1 MVWRILCLAWFWQGK
16 GLFALLPPPVH
27 SSRKQ
32 TNRPLIPYTLT
43 KRPTPSKPTTA
54 SSTTPTSLRTAVTD
68 PLPSKKHQSAFNAL
82 TGYESDSD
90 EEESGPS
97 SGSVDFFTLGGEAS
111 GGSGE
116 SVLKNSALSLGE
128 VGGSTGRTSD
138 SGGAHS
144 SERNP
149 DVQSSSSALPSS
161 PKHASLTKSD
171 SPVSSTSVS
180 SSGKVDSVTVSAA
193 AETTQDSPA
202 EEEEGDSGGENEV
215 TSTVGIP
222 RFNQDAPLSFN
233 SSIQGHGWSS
243 APLVSPMLPE
253 MYAAPSSSSL
263 ATYWQR
269 QQHYAQDQSTEMQ
282 QVGINVQ
289 SHSAG
294 YPAALLFILKS
305 AAKGS

>member
-1 MVWRILCLAWFWQGK
+1 M
-16 GLFALLPPPVH
+16 FALLPPPVH